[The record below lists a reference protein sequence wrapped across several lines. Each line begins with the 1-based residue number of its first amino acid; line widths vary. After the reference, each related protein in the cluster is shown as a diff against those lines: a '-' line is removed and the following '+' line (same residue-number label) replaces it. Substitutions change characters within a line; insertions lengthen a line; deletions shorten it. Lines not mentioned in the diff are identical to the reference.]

1 MNLEMKLEEQFIKR
15 FLRMKNKLLV
25 ILLFICSICYS
36 QQIERIEPPFWWE
49 GFKNTSLQLLVYGE
63 NISNL
68 DFNIK
73 SNIVELVSVEKAENP
88 NYIFLNLEV
97 NDKGRSGDF
106 DIDYGGNSIKYNIH
120 KKELDSDMHIGFNT
134 SDVLCL
140 ITPDRFI
147 NGDNSNDNHPDMLE
161 KASRGP
167 WGRHGGDLK
176 GINDN
181 LNYLIDLGYT
191 AIWLNPILENNMVKS
206 SYHGY
211 STTDYYK
218 VDPRFGTNEEFK
230 NLTKKADRMGVKMVM
245 DIIPNHS
252 GSEHW
257 FVKDPPFSNWLNFN
271 NSYSQTTHR
280 RETVQDIH
288 ASEYD
293 KKNFVDG
300 WFVETMPDLNQNNKF
315 MSKYL
320 IQNAIWWIEYSG
332 IKGYRVDTYP
342 YSDKDFM
349 SDWTYEIMNE
359 YPRFNIVGEE
369 WSETPIVTSYWQAG
383 KVNHDG
389 YVSYLPSLMDFP
401 LQINFAEALNDEITW
416 GNGFVKPY
424 RTLASDFLYGDPY
437 NLVVFPDNHDMTRF
451 LTQVNNDLNLF
462 KMGLVFYTTVRGIPQ
477 FYYGTEV
484 LMNSNDNPRSH
495 DVIRSEFPGGW
506 NDHEVSALTGK
517 GLTNDQIEFQ
527 NFFKKLLNWRKNNK
541 VVHQGKFIHFTPKE
555 QEEIYSYFR
564 ILGNK
569 MVWTIFNRKDE
580 AQSIILDKYQEVLK
594 GESKGYDVIYEKS
607 IDLNKLKISPKSALI
622 IEIG

>member
-1 MNLEMKLEEQFIKR
+1 
-15 FLRMKNKLLV
+15 MKNKILV
-25 ILLFICSICYS
+25 ILLLICSISYS

-73 SNIVELVSVEKAENP
+73 SEIVELISVEKAENP

-97 NDKGRSGDF
+97 NDKGMSGDF
-106 DIDYGGNSIKYNIH
+106 DIDYGVNSIKYNIH
-120 KKELDSDMHIGFNT
+120 KKELDSEMHLGFDT

-147 NGDNSNDNHPDMLE
+147 NGDYSNDNHPDMLE

-191 AIWLNPILENNMVKS
+191 AIWLNPILENNMLKS

-230 NLTKKADRMGVKMVM
+230 KLTKKADRMGVKMVM

-293 KKNFVDG
+293 KKHFNDG

-315 MSKYL
+315 MSTYL

-342 YSDKDFM
+342 YADKNFM
-349 SDWTYEIMNE
+349 SDWTFEIMNE
-359 YPRFNIVGEE
+359 YPHFNIVGEE
-369 WSETPIVTSYWQAG
+369 WSDTPIVTSYWQAG
-383 KVNHDG
+383 KTNHDG
-389 YVSYLPSLMDFP
+389 YISYLPSLMDFP
-401 LQINFAEALNDEITW
+401 LQINFSEALNDEITW
-416 GNGFVKPY
+416 GSGFVKPY

-437 NLVVFPDNHDMTRF
+437 SLVVFPDNHDMTRF

-541 VVHQGKFIHFTPKE
+541 VIHQGKFIHFTPKE

-564 ILGNK
+564 ILGDK

-580 AQSIILDKYQEVLK
+580 AQSINLDKYQEVLK
-594 GESKGYDVIYEKS
+594 GQSKGYDVIHEKS

>member
-1 MNLEMKLEEQFIKR
+1 
-15 FLRMKNKLLV
+15 MKNKILV
-25 ILLFICSICYS
+25 ILLLICSISYS

-97 NDKGRSGDF
+97 NDKGISGDF

-120 KKELDSDMHIGFNT
+120 KKELDSDMHIGFDT

-147 NGDNSNDNHPDMLE
+147 NGDYSNDNHPDMLE

-293 KKNFVDG
+293 KKNICR
-300 WFVETMPDLNQNNKF
+300 W
-315 MSKYL
+315 
-320 IQNAIWWIEYSG
+320 
-332 IKGYRVDTYP
+332 
-342 YSDKDFM
+342 
-349 SDWTYEIMNE
+349 
-359 YPRFNIVGEE
+359 
-369 WSETPIVTSYWQAG
+369 
-383 KVNHDG
+383 
-389 YVSYLPSLMDFP
+389 
-401 LQINFAEALNDEITW
+401 
-416 GNGFVKPY
+416 
-424 RTLASDFLYGDPY
+424 
-437 NLVVFPDNHDMTRF
+437 
-451 LTQVNNDLNLF
+451 
-462 KMGLVFYTTVRGIPQ
+462 
-477 FYYGTEV
+477 
-484 LMNSNDNPRSH
+484 
-495 DVIRSEFPGGW
+495 
-506 NDHEVSALTGK
+506 
-517 GLTNDQIEFQ
+517 
-527 NFFKKLLNWRKNNK
+527 
-541 VVHQGKFIHFTPKE
+541 
-555 QEEIYSYFR
+555 
-564 ILGNK
+564 
-569 MVWTIFNRKDE
+569 MVC
-580 AQSIILDKYQEVLK
+580 
-594 GESKGYDVIYEKS
+594 
-607 IDLNKLKISPKSALI
+607 
-622 IEIG
+622 

>member
-1 MNLEMKLEEQFIKR
+1 
-15 FLRMKNKLLV
+15 MKNKILV
-25 ILLFICSICYS
+25 ILLLICSLSYS

-73 SNIVELVSVEKAENP
+73 SDIVELISVEKAENP
-88 NYIFLNLEV
+88 NYIFLNIEV
-97 NDKGRSGDF
+97 NDKGISGDF
-106 DIDYGGNSIKYNIH
+106 DIDYGGKSIKYNIN
-120 KKELDSDMHIGFNT
+120 KKELDSDRHFGFDT
-134 SDVLCL
+134 SDALCL

-147 NGDNSNDNHPDMLE
+147 NGDYSNDNHPDMLE

-230 NLTKKADRMGVKMVM
+230 TLTKKADEMGVKMVM

-293 KKNFVDG
+293 KKHFNDG

-315 MSKYL
+315 MSTYL

-342 YSDKDFM
+342 YADKNFM
-349 SDWTYEIMNE
+349 SDWTFEIMNE
-359 YPRFNIVGEE
+359 YPHFNIVGEE
-369 WSETPIVTSYWQAG
+369 WSDTPIVTSYWQAG
-383 KVNHDG
+383 KENHDG

-401 LQINFAEALNDEITW
+401 LQINFTEALNDEITW

-484 LMNSNDNPRSH
+484 LMNSNDNPSSH
-495 DVIRSEFPGGW
+495 DLIRSEFPGGW
-506 NDHEVSALTGK
+506 NDHEVSALTGE

-541 VVHQGKFIHFTPKE
+541 VVHLGKFIHFTPKE

-564 ILGNK
+564 ILDNK
-569 MVWTIFNRKDE
+569 MVWTIFNRKDKP
-580 AQSIILDKYQEVLK
+580 QIINLDKYQEVLK
-594 GESKGYDVIYEKS
+594 GESKGYDVINEKS
-607 IDLNKLKISPKSALI
+607 IELNKLKISPKSAII

>member
-1 MNLEMKLEEQFIKR
+1 
-15 FLRMKNKLLV
+15 MKNKILV
-25 ILLFICSICYS
+25 ILLLICSISYS

-63 NISNL
+63 NISSF

-73 SNIVELVSVEKAENP
+73 SEIVELISVEKAENP

-106 DIDYGGNSIKYNIH
+106 EIDYGGNSIKYNIH
-120 KKELDSDMHIGFNT
+120 KKELDSDMHTGFDA

-147 NGDNSNDNHPDMLE
+147 NGDYSNDDHPDMLE

-320 IQNAIWWIEYSG
+320 IQNSIWWIEYSG

-369 WSETPIVTSYWQAG
+369 WSDTPILTSYWQAG

-401 LQINFAEALNDEITW
+401 LQINLAEALNDEITW

-564 ILGNK
+564 ILGDK

-580 AQSIILDKYQEVLK
+580 AQSINLDKYQEVLK
-594 GESKGYDVIYEKS
+594 GKSKGYDVIDEKS
-607 IDLNKLKISPKSALI
+607 INLNTLKISPKSALI

>member
-1 MNLEMKLEEQFIKR
+1 
-15 FLRMKNKLLV
+15 MKNKILV
-25 ILLFICSICYS
+25 ILLLICSISYS

-147 NGDNSNDNHPDMLE
+147 NGDYSNDNHPDMLE

-359 YPRFNIVGEE
+359 YPYFNIVGEE
-369 WSETPIVTSYWQAG
+369 WSDTPIVTSYWQAG

-580 AQSIILDKYQEVLK
+580 AQSINLDKYQEVLK
-594 GESKGYDVIYEKS
+594 GESKGYDVIHEKS
-607 IDLNKLKISPKSALI
+607 IDLNKLKISPKSAVI

>member
-1 MNLEMKLEEQFIKR
+1 
-15 FLRMKNKLLV
+15 MKNKILV
-25 ILLFICSICYS
+25 ILLLICSISYS

-147 NGDNSNDNHPDMLE
+147 NGDYSNDNHPDMLE
-161 KASRGP
+161 KVSRGP

-359 YPRFNIVGEE
+359 YPYFNIVGEE
-369 WSETPIVTSYWQAG
+369 WSDTPIVTSYWQAG

-564 ILGNK
+564 ILGDK

-580 AQSIILDKYQEVLK
+580 AQSINLDKYQEVLK

>member
-1 MNLEMKLEEQFIKR
+1 
-15 FLRMKNKLLV
+15 MKNKILV
-25 ILLFICSICYS
+25 ILLLICSISYS

-147 NGDNSNDNHPDMLE
+147 NGDYSNDNHPDMLE

-293 KKNFVDG
+293 KKHFNDG

-315 MSKYL
+315 MSTYL

-342 YSDKDFM
+342 YADKNFM
-349 SDWTYEIMNE
+349 SDWTFEIMNE
-359 YPRFNIVGEE
+359 YPHFNIVGEE
-369 WSETPIVTSYWQAG
+369 WSDTPIVTSYWQAG
-383 KVNHDG
+383 KTNHDG
-389 YVSYLPSLMDFP
+389 YISYLPSLMDFP
-401 LQINFAEALNDEITW
+401 LQINFSEALNDEITW

-451 LTQVNNDLNLF
+451 LTQVDNDLDLF

-564 ILGNK
+564 ILDDK

-580 AQSIILDKYQEVLK
+580 AQTINLDKYQEVLK
-594 GESKGYDVIYEKS
+594 GESNGYDVIHEKS

-622 IEIG
+622 IEID

>member
-1 MNLEMKLEEQFIKR
+1 
-15 FLRMKNKLLV
+15 MKNKILV
-25 ILLFICSICYS
+25 ILLLICSISYS

-147 NGDNSNDNHPDMLE
+147 NGDYSNDNHPDMLE

-359 YPRFNIVGEE
+359 YPYFNIVGEE
-369 WSETPIVTSYWQAG
+369 WSDTPIVTSYWQAG

-580 AQSIILDKYQEVLK
+580 AQSINLDKYQEVLK
-594 GESKGYDVIYEKS
+594 GESNGYDVIHEKS

>member
-1 MNLEMKLEEQFIKR
+1 
-15 FLRMKNKLLV
+15 MKNKILV
-25 ILLFICSICYS
+25 ILLLICSISYS

-147 NGDNSNDNHPDMLE
+147 NGDYSNDNHPDMLE

-293 KKNFVDG
+293 KKHFNDG

-315 MSKYL
+315 MSTYL

-342 YSDKDFM
+342 YADKNFM
-349 SDWTYEIMNE
+349 SDWTFEIMNE
-359 YPRFNIVGEE
+359 YPHFNIVGEE
-369 WSETPIVTSYWQAG
+369 WSDTPIVTSYWQAG
-383 KVNHDG
+383 KTNHDG
-389 YVSYLPSLMDFP
+389 YISYLPSLMDFP
-401 LQINFAEALNDEITW
+401 LQINFSEALNDEITW

-580 AQSIILDKYQEVLK
+580 AQSINLDKYQEVLK

>member
-1 MNLEMKLEEQFIKR
+1 
-15 FLRMKNKLLV
+15 MKNKILV
-25 ILLFICSICYS
+25 ILLLICSISYS

-120 KKELDSDMHIGFNT
+120 KKELNSDMHIGFNT

-147 NGDNSNDNHPDMLE
+147 NGDYSNDNHPDMLE

-359 YPRFNIVGEE
+359 YPYFNIVGEE
-369 WSETPIVTSYWQAG
+369 WSDTPIVTSYWQAG

-580 AQSIILDKYQEVLK
+580 AQSINLDKYQEVLK
-594 GESKGYDVIYEKS
+594 GESKGYDVIDEKS

>member
-1 MNLEMKLEEQFIKR
+1 
-15 FLRMKNKLLV
+15 MKNKILV
-25 ILLFICSICYS
+25 ILLLICSISYS

-147 NGDNSNDNHPDMLE
+147 NGDYSNDNHPDMLE
-161 KASRGP
+161 KANRGP

-359 YPRFNIVGEE
+359 YPYFNIVGEE
-369 WSETPIVTSYWQAG
+369 WSDTPIVTSYWQAG

-506 NDHEVSALTGK
+506 NDHQVSALTGE

-564 ILGNK
+564 ILDDK

-580 AQSIILDKYQEVLK
+580 AQTINLDKYQEVLK
-594 GESKGYDVIYEKS
+594 GESNGYDVIHEKS

-622 IEIG
+622 IEID

>member
-1 MNLEMKLEEQFIKR
+1 
-15 FLRMKNKLLV
+15 MKNKILV
-25 ILLFICSICYS
+25 ILLLICSISYS

-120 KKELDSDMHIGFNT
+120 KKELDSDMHIGFDT

-147 NGDNSNDNHPDMLE
+147 NGDYSNDNHPDMLE

-293 KKNFVDG
+293 KKHFNDG

-315 MSKYL
+315 MSTYL

-342 YSDKDFM
+342 YADKNFM
-349 SDWTYEIMNE
+349 SDWTFEIMNE
-359 YPRFNIVGEE
+359 YPHFNIVGEE
-369 WSETPIVTSYWQAG
+369 WSDTPIVTSYWQAG
-383 KVNHDG
+383 KTNHDG
-389 YVSYLPSLMDFP
+389 YISYLPSLMDFP
-401 LQINFAEALNDEITW
+401 LQINFSEALNDEITW

-451 LTQVNNDLNLF
+451 LTQVDNDLDLF

-506 NDHEVSALTGK
+506 NDHQVSALTGE

-564 ILGNK
+564 ILDDK

-580 AQSIILDKYQEVLK
+580 AQTINLDKYQEVLK
-594 GESKGYDVIYEKS
+594 GESNGYDVIHEKS

-622 IEIG
+622 IEID

>member
-1 MNLEMKLEEQFIKR
+1 
-15 FLRMKNKLLV
+15 MKNKILV
-25 ILLFICSICYS
+25 ILLLICSISYS

-49 GFKNTSLQLLVYGE
+49 GFKNTSLQLLIYGE
-63 NISNL
+63 NISSS

-73 SNIVELVSVEKAENP
+73 SEIVELISVEKAENP

-120 KKELDSDMHIGFNT
+120 KKELDSDMHIGFDS

-147 NGDNSNDNHPDMLE
+147 NGDYSNDNHPDMLE

-359 YPRFNIVGEE
+359 YPYFNIVGEE
-369 WSETPIVTSYWQAG
+369 WSDTPIVTSYWQAG

-580 AQSIILDKYQEVLK
+580 AQSINLDKYQEVLK
-594 GESKGYDVIYEKS
+594 GESKGYDVIDEKS
-607 IDLNKLKISPKSALI
+607 IDLNELKISPKSALI

>member
-1 MNLEMKLEEQFIKR
+1 MKYLK
-15 FLRMKNKLLV
+15 MKNKILLIILLV
-25 ILLFICSICYS
+25 SSISYS

-49 GFKNTSLQLLVYGE
+49 GFKNTSLQLLIYGK

-68 DFNIK
+68 DFKIK
-73 SNIVELVSVEKAENP
+73 SDIVELVSVEKAENP

-97 NDKGRSGDF
+97 NDKGISGDF
-106 DIDYGGNSIKYNIH
+106 DIDYGENSIKYNIN
-120 KKELDSDMHIGFNT
+120 KKELDSENHFGFSS

-147 NGDNSNDNHPDMLE
+147 NGDYTNDNHPDMLE
-161 KASRGP
+161 KATRGP

-191 AIWLNPILENNMVKS
+191 AIWLNPILENNMIKS

-218 VDPRFGTNEEFK
+218 VDPRFGSNEEFK
-230 NLTKKADRMGVKMVM
+230 NLTKKADKMGVKMVM

-280 RETVQDIH
+280 RQTVQDIH

-293 KKNFVDG
+293 KKHFSDG
-300 WFVETMPDLNQNNKF
+300 WFVETMPDLNQKNKF
-315 MSKYL
+315 MSTYL

-342 YSDKDFM
+342 YADKNFM

-359 YPRFNIVGEE
+359 YPNFNIVGEE
-369 WSETPIVTSYWQAG
+369 WSDTPIITSYWQAG
-383 KVNHDG
+383 KTNHDG
-389 YVSYLPSLMDFP
+389 YISYLPSLMDFP
-401 LQINFAEALNDEITW
+401 LQISFSEALNDEITW
-416 GNGFVKPY
+416 GKGFVKPY
-424 RTLASDFLYGDPY
+424 RTIAYDFLYGDPY

-451 LTQVNNDLNLF
+451 LTQVDNDLNLF

-506 NDHEVSALTGK
+506 KDHKVSALTGM
-517 GLTNDQIEFQ
+517 GLTSDQIEFQ
-527 NFFKKLLNWRKNNK
+527 NFFKRLLNWRKNNK
-541 VVHQGKFIHFTPKE
+541 VIHEGKFIHFTPKE
-555 QEEIYSYFR
+555 QVEIYSYFR
-564 ILGNK
+564 ILGDK
-569 MVWTIFNRKDE
+569 IVWTIFNRKE
-580 AQSIILDKYQEVLK
+580 ETQTIKLDKYQEVLK
-594 GESKGYDVIYEKS
+594 GKSKGYDVINDKT
-607 IDLNKLKISPKSALI
+607 IDLSNLKISPKSALI

>member
-1 MNLEMKLEEQFIKR
+1 
-15 FLRMKNKLLV
+15 MKNKILV
-25 ILLFICSICYS
+25 ILLLICSNSYS

-147 NGDNSNDNHPDMLE
+147 NGDYSNDNHPDMLE

-359 YPRFNIVGEE
+359 YPYFNIVGEE
-369 WSETPIVTSYWQAG
+369 WSDTPIVTSYWQAG

-580 AQSIILDKYQEVLK
+580 AQPINLDKYQEVLK

>member
-1 MNLEMKLEEQFIKR
+1 MKYLK
-15 FLRMKNKLLV
+15 MKNK
-25 ILLFICSICYS
+25 ILLIILLASSISYS

-49 GFKNTSLQLLVYGE
+49 GFKNTSLQLLIYGK

-68 DFNIK
+68 DFKIK
-73 SNIVELVSVEKAENP
+73 SDIVDLVSVEKAENP

-97 NDKGRSGDF
+97 NDKGISGDF
-106 DIDYGGNSIKYNIH
+106 DIDYGENSIKYNIN
-120 KKELDSDMHIGFNT
+120 KKELDSENHFGFSS

-147 NGDNSNDNHPDMLE
+147 NGDYTNDNHPDMLE
-161 KASRGP
+161 KATRGP

-191 AIWLNPILENNMVKS
+191 AIWLNPILENNMIKS

-218 VDPRFGTNEEFK
+218 VDPRFGSNEEFK
-230 NLTKKADRMGVKMVM
+230 NLTKKADKMGVKMVM

-280 RETVQDIH
+280 RQTVQDIH

-293 KKNFVDG
+293 KKHFSDG
-300 WFVETMPDLNQNNKF
+300 WFVETMPDLNQKNKF
-315 MSKYL
+315 MSTYL

-342 YSDKDFM
+342 YADKNFM

-359 YPRFNIVGEE
+359 YPNFNIVGEE
-369 WSETPIVTSYWQAG
+369 WSDTPIITSYWQAG
-383 KVNHDG
+383 KTNHDG
-389 YVSYLPSLMDFP
+389 YISYLPSLMDFP
-401 LQINFAEALNDEITW
+401 LQISFSEALNDEITW
-416 GNGFVKPY
+416 GKGFVKPY
-424 RTLASDFLYGDPY
+424 RTIAYDFLYGDPY

-451 LTQVNNDLNLF
+451 LTQVDNDLNLF
-462 KMGLVFYTTVRGIPQ
+462 KMGLVFYTTDRGIPQ

-484 LMNSNDNPRSH
+484 LMNSNDYPRSH

-506 NDHEVSALTGK
+506 KDHKVSALTGM
-517 GLTNDQIEFQ
+517 GLTSDQIEFQ
-527 NFFKKLLNWRKNNK
+527 NFFKRLLNWRKNNK
-541 VVHQGKFIHFTPKE
+541 VIHEGKFIHFTPKE
-555 QEEIYSYFR
+555 QVEIYSYFR
-564 ILGNK
+564 ILGDK
-569 MVWTIFNRKDE
+569 IVWTIFNRKE
-580 AQSIILDKYQEVLK
+580 ETQTIKLDKYQEVLK
-594 GESKGYDVIYEKS
+594 GKSKGYDVINDKT
-607 IDLNKLKISPKSALI
+607 IDLSNLKISPKSALI

>member
-1 MNLEMKLEEQFIKR
+1 
-15 FLRMKNKLLV
+15 MKNKILV
-25 ILLFICSICYS
+25 ILLLICSLSYS
-36 QQIERIEPPFWWE
+36 QKIERIEPPFWWE

-147 NGDNSNDNHPDMLE
+147 NGDYSNDNHPDMLE

-359 YPRFNIVGEE
+359 YPYFNIVGEE
-369 WSETPIVTSYWQAG
+369 WSDTPIVTSYWQAG

-580 AQSIILDKYQEVLK
+580 AQSINLDKYQEVLK

>member
-1 MNLEMKLEEQFIKR
+1 
-15 FLRMKNKLLV
+15 MKNK
-25 ILLFICSICYS
+25 ILLILLLICSISYS

-147 NGDNSNDNHPDMLE
+147 NGDYSNDNHPDMLE

-359 YPRFNIVGEE
+359 YPYFNIVGEE
-369 WSETPIVTSYWQAG
+369 WSDTPIVTSYWQAG

-580 AQSIILDKYQEVLK
+580 AQPINLDKYQEVLK

>member
-1 MNLEMKLEEQFIKR
+1 
-15 FLRMKNKLLV
+15 MKNKILV
-25 ILLFICSICYS
+25 ILLLICSISYS

-147 NGDNSNDNHPDMLE
+147 NGDYSNDNHPDMLE

-359 YPRFNIVGEE
+359 YPYFNIVGEE
-369 WSETPIVTSYWQAG
+369 WSDTPIVTSYWQAG

-541 VVHQGKFIHFTPKE
+541 FVHQGKFINFTPKE

-564 ILGNK
+564 ILGDK

-580 AQSIILDKYQEVLK
+580 AQSISLDKYQEVLK
-594 GESKGYDVIYEKS
+594 GESKGYDVIDEKS

-622 IEIG
+622 IEID

>member
-1 MNLEMKLEEQFIKR
+1 MKYLK
-15 FLRMKNKLLV
+15 MKNK
-25 ILLFICSICYS
+25 ILLIILIVSSISYS

-49 GFKNTSLQLLVYGE
+49 GFKNTSLQLLIYGE

-68 DFNIK
+68 DFKIK
-73 SNIVELVSVEKAENP
+73 SDIVELVSVERAENP

-97 NDKGRSGDF
+97 NDKGISGDF
-106 DIDYGGNSIKYNIH
+106 DIDYGENSIKYNIN
-120 KKELDSDMHIGFNT
+120 KKELDSENHFGFNS

-147 NGDNSNDNHPDMLE
+147 NGDYTNDNHPDMLE
-161 KASRGP
+161 KATRGP

-191 AIWLNPILENNMVKS
+191 AIWLNPILENNMIKS

-218 VDPRFGTNEEFK
+218 VDPRFGSNEEFK
-230 NLTKKADRMGVKMVM
+230 NLTKKADKMGVKMVM

-280 RETVQDIH
+280 RQTVQDIH

-293 KKNFVDG
+293 KKHFSDG
-300 WFVETMPDLNQNNKF
+300 WFVETMPDLNQKNKF
-315 MSKYL
+315 MSTYL

-342 YSDKDFM
+342 YADKNFM

-359 YPRFNIVGEE
+359 YPNFNIVGEE
-369 WSETPIVTSYWQAG
+369 WSDTPIITSYWQAG
-383 KVNHDG
+383 KTNHDG
-389 YVSYLPSLMDFP
+389 YISYLPSLMDFP
-401 LQINFAEALNDEITW
+401 LQISFSEALNDEITW
-416 GNGFVKPY
+416 GKGFVKPY
-424 RTLASDFLYGDPY
+424 RTIAYDFLYGDPY
-437 NLVVFPDNHDMTRF
+437 NLVVFPDNHDMARF
-451 LTQVNNDLNLF
+451 LTQVDNDLNLF

-506 NDHEVSALTGK
+506 KDHKVSALTGM
-517 GLTNDQIEFQ
+517 GLTSDQIEFQ
-527 NFFKKLLNWRKNNK
+527 NFFKRLLNWRKNNK
-541 VVHQGKFIHFTPKE
+541 VIHEGKFIHFTPKE
-555 QEEIYSYFR
+555 QVEIYSYFR
-564 ILGNK
+564 ILGDK
-569 MVWTIFNRKDE
+569 IVWTIFNRKE
-580 AQSIILDKYQEVLK
+580 ETQTIKLEKYQEVLK
-594 GESKGYDVIYEKS
+594 GKSKGYDVINDKT
-607 IDLNKLKISPKSALI
+607 IDLSNLKISPKSALI

>member
-1 MNLEMKLEEQFIKR
+1 
-15 FLRMKNKLLV
+15 MKNKILV
-25 ILLFICSICYS
+25 ILLLICSISYS

-147 NGDNSNDNHPDMLE
+147 NGDYSNDNHPDMLE

-359 YPRFNIVGEE
+359 YPYFNIVGEE
-369 WSETPIVTSYWQAG
+369 WSDTPIVTSYWQAG

-541 VVHQGKFIHFTPKE
+541 VVHQGKFLHFTPKE

-564 ILGNK
+564 ILGDK

-580 AQSIILDKYQEVLK
+580 AQSINLDKYQEVLK

>member
-1 MNLEMKLEEQFIKR
+1 MKYLK
-15 FLRMKNKLLV
+15 MKNKILLIILLV
-25 ILLFICSICYS
+25 SSISYS

-49 GFKNTSLQLLVYGE
+49 GFKNTSLQLLIYGE

-68 DFNIK
+68 DFKIK
-73 SNIVELVSVEKAENP
+73 SDIVELVSVEKAENP

-97 NDKGRSGDF
+97 NDKGISGDF
-106 DIDYGGNSIKYNIH
+106 DIDYGENSIKYNIN
-120 KKELDSDMHIGFNT
+120 KKELDSENHFGFSS

-147 NGDNSNDNHPDMLE
+147 NGDYTNDNHPDMLE
-161 KASRGP
+161 KATRGP

-191 AIWLNPILENNMVKS
+191 AIWLNPILENNMIKS

-218 VDPRFGTNEEFK
+218 VDPRFGSNEEFK
-230 NLTKKADRMGVKMVM
+230 NLTKKADKMGVKMVM

-280 RETVQDIH
+280 RQTVQDIH

-293 KKNFVDG
+293 KKHFSDG
-300 WFVETMPDLNQNNKF
+300 WFVETMPDLNQKNKF
-315 MSKYL
+315 MSTYL

-342 YSDKDFM
+342 YADKNFM

-359 YPRFNIVGEE
+359 YPNFNIVGEE
-369 WSETPIVTSYWQAG
+369 WSDTPIITSYWQAG
-383 KVNHDG
+383 KTNHDG
-389 YVSYLPSLMDFP
+389 YISYLPSLMDFP
-401 LQINFAEALNDEITW
+401 LQISFSEALNDEITW
-416 GNGFVKPY
+416 GKGFVKPY
-424 RTLASDFLYGDPY
+424 RTIAYDFLYGDPY

-451 LTQVNNDLNLF
+451 LTQVHNDLNLF

-484 LMNSNDNPRSH
+484 LMNSNDNPGSH

-506 NDHEVSALTGK
+506 KDHKVSALTGM
-517 GLTNDQIEFQ
+517 GLTSDQIEFQ
-527 NFFKKLLNWRKNNK
+527 NFFKRLLNWRKNNK
-541 VVHQGKFIHFTPKE
+541 VIHEGKFIHFTPKE
-555 QEEIYSYFR
+555 QVEIYSYFR
-564 ILGNK
+564 ILGDK
-569 MVWTIFNRKDE
+569 IVWTIFNRKE
-580 AQSIILDKYQEVLK
+580 ETQTIKLEKYQEVLK
-594 GESKGYDVIYEKS
+594 GKSKGYDVINDKT
-607 IDLNKLKISPKSALI
+607 IDLSNLKISPKSALI

>member
-1 MNLEMKLEEQFIKR
+1 
-15 FLRMKNKLLV
+15 MKNKILV
-25 ILLFICSICYS
+25 ILLLICSISYS

-63 NISNL
+63 NISSF

-73 SNIVELVSVEKAENP
+73 SEIVELISVEKAENP

-106 DIDYGGNSIKYNIH
+106 EIDYGGNSIKYNIH
-120 KKELDSDMHIGFNT
+120 KKELDSDMHTGFDA

-147 NGDNSNDNHPDMLE
+147 NGDYSNDDHPDMLE

-320 IQNAIWWIEYSG
+320 IQNSIWWIEYSG

-369 WSETPIVTSYWQAG
+369 WSDTPIVTSYWQAG

-564 ILGNK
+564 ILGDK

-580 AQSIILDKYQEVLK
+580 AQSINLDKYQEVLK
-594 GESKGYDVIYEKS
+594 GKSKGYDVIDEKS
-607 IDLNKLKISPKSALI
+607 IDLNTLKISPKSALI

>member
-1 MNLEMKLEEQFIKR
+1 MKYLK
-15 FLRMKNKLLV
+15 MKNKILLIILLV
-25 ILLFICSICYS
+25 SSISYS

-49 GFKNTSLQLLVYGE
+49 GFKNTSLQLLIYGE

-68 DFNIK
+68 DFKIK
-73 SNIVELVSVEKAENP
+73 SDIVELVSVEKAENP

-97 NDKGRSGDF
+97 NDKGISGDF
-106 DIDYGGNSIKYNIH
+106 YIDYGENSIKYNIN
-120 KKELDSDMHIGFNT
+120 KKELDSENHFGFSS

-147 NGDNSNDNHPDMLE
+147 NGDYTNDNHPDMLE
-161 KASRGP
+161 KATRGP

-191 AIWLNPILENNMVKS
+191 AIWLNPILENNMIKS

-218 VDPRFGTNEEFK
+218 VDPRFGSNEEFK
-230 NLTKKADRMGVKMVM
+230 NLTKKADKMGVKMVM

-280 RETVQDIH
+280 RQTVQDIH

-293 KKNFVDG
+293 KKHFSDG
-300 WFVETMPDLNQNNKF
+300 WFVETMPDLNQKNKF
-315 MSKYL
+315 MSTYL

-342 YSDKDFM
+342 YADKNFM

-359 YPRFNIVGEE
+359 YPNFNIVGEE
-369 WSETPIVTSYWQAG
+369 WSDTPIITSYWQAG
-383 KVNHDG
+383 KTNHDG
-389 YVSYLPSLMDFP
+389 YISYLPSLMDFP
-401 LQINFAEALNDEITW
+401 LQISFSEALNDEITW
-416 GNGFVKPY
+416 GKGFVKPY
-424 RTLASDFLYGDPY
+424 RTIAYDFLYGDPY

-451 LTQVNNDLNLF
+451 LTQVDNDLNLF

-506 NDHEVSALTGK
+506 KDHKVSALTGM
-517 GLTNDQIEFQ
+517 GLTSDQIEFQ
-527 NFFKKLLNWRKNNK
+527 NFFKRLLNWRKNNK
-541 VVHQGKFIHFTPKE
+541 VIHEGKFIHFTPKE
-555 QEEIYSYFR
+555 QVEIYSYFR
-564 ILGNK
+564 ILGDK
-569 MVWTIFNRKDE
+569 IVWTIFNRKE
-580 AQSIILDKYQEVLK
+580 ETQTIKLDKYQEVLK
-594 GESKGYDVIYEKS
+594 GKSKGYDVINDKT
-607 IDLNKLKISPKSALI
+607 IDLSNLIISPKSALI

>member
-1 MNLEMKLEEQFIKR
+1 
-15 FLRMKNKLLV
+15 MKNKILV
-25 ILLFICSICYS
+25 ILLLICSISYS

-147 NGDNSNDNHPDMLE
+147 NGDYSNDNHPDMLE

-359 YPRFNIVGEE
+359 YPYFNIVGEE
-369 WSETPIVTSYWQAG
+369 WSDTPIVTSYWQTG

-389 YVSYLPSLMDFP
+389 YISYLPSLMDFP

-580 AQSIILDKYQEVLK
+580 AQSINLDKYQEVLK

>member
-1 MNLEMKLEEQFIKR
+1 
-15 FLRMKNKLLV
+15 MKNKILV
-25 ILLFICSICYS
+25 ILLLICSISYS

-147 NGDNSNDNHPDMLE
+147 NGDYSNDNHPDMLE
-161 KASRGP
+161 KANRGP

-293 KKNFVDG
+293 KKHFNDG

-315 MSKYL
+315 MSTYL

-342 YSDKDFM
+342 YADKNFM
-349 SDWTYEIMNE
+349 SDWTFEIMNE
-359 YPRFNIVGEE
+359 YPHFNIVGEE
-369 WSETPIVTSYWQAG
+369 WSDTPIVTSYWQAG
-383 KVNHDG
+383 KTNHDG
-389 YVSYLPSLMDFP
+389 YISYLPSLMDFP
-401 LQINFAEALNDEITW
+401 LQINFSEALNDEITW

-451 LTQVNNDLNLF
+451 LTQVDNDLDLF

-506 NDHEVSALTGK
+506 NDHQVSALTGE

-564 ILGNK
+564 ILDDK

-580 AQSIILDKYQEVLK
+580 AQTINLDKYQEVLK
-594 GESKGYDVIYEKS
+594 GESNGYDVIHEKS

-622 IEIG
+622 IEID

>member
-1 MNLEMKLEEQFIKR
+1 
-15 FLRMKNKLLV
+15 MKNKILV
-25 ILLFICSICYS
+25 ILLLICSISYS

-359 YPRFNIVGEE
+359 YPYFNIVGEE
-369 WSETPIVTSYWQAG
+369 WSDTPIVTSYWQAG

-401 LQINFAEALNDEITW
+401 LQINFVEALNDEITW

-594 GESKGYDVIYEKS
+594 GESKGFDVIDEKS

>member
-1 MNLEMKLEEQFIKR
+1 
-15 FLRMKNKLLV
+15 MKNKILV
-25 ILLFICSICYS
+25 ILLLICSISYS

-106 DIDYGGNSIKYNIH
+106 EIDYGGNSIKYNIH
-120 KKELDSDMHIGFNT
+120 KKELDSDRHIGFNT

-147 NGDNSNDNHPDMLE
+147 NGDYSNDNHPDMLE

-359 YPRFNIVGEE
+359 YPYFNIVGEE
-369 WSETPIVTSYWQAG
+369 WSDTPIVTSYWQAG

-580 AQSIILDKYQEVLK
+580 AQSINLDKYQEVLK

>member
-1 MNLEMKLEEQFIKR
+1 
-15 FLRMKNKLLV
+15 MKNKILV
-25 ILLFICSICYS
+25 ILLFICSISYS

-120 KKELDSDMHIGFNT
+120 KKELNSDMHIGFDS

-147 NGDNSNDNHPDMLE
+147 NGDYSNDNHPDMLE

-359 YPRFNIVGEE
+359 YPYFNIVGEE
-369 WSETPIVTSYWQAG
+369 WSDTPIVTSYWQAG

-580 AQSIILDKYQEVLK
+580 AQSINLDKYQEVLK
-594 GESKGYDVIYEKS
+594 GESKGYDVIDEKS

>member
-1 MNLEMKLEEQFIKR
+1 
-15 FLRMKNKLLV
+15 MKNKILV
-25 ILLFICSICYS
+25 ILLLICSISYS

-73 SNIVELVSVEKAENP
+73 SNIVELVSVKKAENP

-97 NDKGRSGDF
+97 NDKGISGDF

-147 NGDNSNDNHPDMLE
+147 NGDYSNDNHPDMLE

-359 YPRFNIVGEE
+359 YPYFNIVGEE
-369 WSETPIVTSYWQAG
+369 WSDTPIVTSYWQAG
-383 KVNHDG
+383 KVNHDR

-580 AQSIILDKYQEVLK
+580 AQSINLDKYQEVLK

>member
-1 MNLEMKLEEQFIKR
+1 
-15 FLRMKNKLLV
+15 MKNKILV
-25 ILLFICSICYS
+25 IMLLICSLSYS

-63 NISNL
+63 NISKF

-73 SNIVELVSVEKAENP
+73 SDIVELVSVEKAENP
-88 NYIFLNLEV
+88 NYIFLNIEV
-97 NDKGRSGDF
+97 NDKGISGDF
-106 DIDYGGNSIKYNIH
+106 DIYYGENSFKYNIN
-120 KKELDSDMHIGFNT
+120 KKELNSENHLGFDT

-147 NGDNSNDNHPDMLE
+147 NGDYSNDNHPDMLE

-176 GINDN
+176 GISDN

-230 NLTKKADRMGVKMVM
+230 TLTKKADKMGLKMVM

-342 YSDKDFM
+342 YSDKNFM

-359 YPRFNIVGEE
+359 YPHFNIVGEE
-369 WSETPIVTSYWQAG
+369 WSDTPIVTSYWQAG
-383 KVNHDG
+383 KTNHDG
-389 YVSYLPSLMDFP
+389 YISYLPSLMDFP

-564 ILGNK
+564 ILGDK

-580 AQSIILDKYQEVLK
+580 AQLINLDKYQEVLK
-594 GESKGYDVIYEKS
+594 GESKGYDVIDEKS

>member
-1 MNLEMKLEEQFIKR
+1 
-15 FLRMKNKLLV
+15 MKNKILLIILLV
-25 ILLFICSICYS
+25 SSISYS

-49 GFKNTSLQLLVYGE
+49 GFKNTSLQLLIYGE

-68 DFNIK
+68 DFKIK
-73 SNIVELVSVEKAENP
+73 SDIVELVSVEKAENP

-97 NDKGRSGDF
+97 NDKGISGDF
-106 DIDYGGNSIKYNIH
+106 DIDYGENSIKYNIN
-120 KKELDSDMHIGFNT
+120 KKELDSENHFGFSS

-147 NGDNSNDNHPDMLE
+147 NGDYTNDNHPDMLE
-161 KASRGP
+161 KATRGP

-191 AIWLNPILENNMVKS
+191 AIWLNPILENNMIKS

-218 VDPRFGTNEEFK
+218 VDPRFGSNEEFK
-230 NLTKKADRMGVKMVM
+230 SLTKKADKMGVKMVM

-280 RETVQDIH
+280 RQTVQDIH

-293 KKNFVDG
+293 KKHFSDG
-300 WFVETMPDLNQNNKF
+300 WFVETMPDLNQKNKF
-315 MSKYL
+315 MSTYL

-342 YSDKDFM
+342 YADKNFM

-359 YPRFNIVGEE
+359 YPNFNIVGEE
-369 WSETPIVTSYWQAG
+369 WSDTPIITSYWQAG
-383 KVNHDG
+383 KTNHDG
-389 YVSYLPSLMDFP
+389 YISYLPSLMDFP
-401 LQINFAEALNDEITW
+401 LQISFSEALNDEITW
-416 GNGFVKPY
+416 GKGFVKPY
-424 RTLASDFLYGDPY
+424 RTIAYDFLYGDPY

-451 LTQVNNDLNLF
+451 LTQVDNDLNLF

-506 NDHEVSALTGK
+506 KDHKVSALTGM
-517 GLTNDQIEFQ
+517 GLTSDQIEFQ
-527 NFFKKLLNWRKNNK
+527 NFFKRLLNWRKNNK
-541 VVHQGKFIHFTPKE
+541 VIHEGKFIHFTPKE
-555 QEEIYSYFR
+555 QVEIYSYFR
-564 ILGNK
+564 ILGDK
-569 MVWTIFNRKDE
+569 IVWTIFNRKE
-580 AQSIILDKYQEVLK
+580 ETQTIKLEKYQEVLK
-594 GESKGYDVIYEKS
+594 GKSKGYDVINDKT
-607 IDLNKLKISPKSALI
+607 IDLSNLKISPKSALI

>member
-1 MNLEMKLEEQFIKR
+1 
-15 FLRMKNKLLV
+15 MKNKILV
-25 ILLFICSICYS
+25 ILLLICSISYS

-120 KKELDSDMHIGFNT
+120 KKELDSDMHIGFDT

-147 NGDNSNDNHPDMLE
+147 NGDYSNDNHPDMLE

-359 YPRFNIVGEE
+359 YPYFNIVGEE
-369 WSETPIVTSYWQAG
+369 WSDTPIVTSYWQAG

-564 ILGNK
+564 ILGDK

-580 AQSIILDKYQEVLK
+580 AQTINLDKYQEVLK
-594 GESKGYDVIYEKS
+594 GESNGYDVIHEKS

>member
-1 MNLEMKLEEQFIKR
+1 MKYLK
-15 FLRMKNKLLV
+15 MKNKILLIILLV
-25 ILLFICSICYS
+25 SSISYS

-49 GFKNTSLQLLVYGE
+49 GFKNTSLQLLIYGE

-68 DFNIK
+68 DFKIK
-73 SNIVELVSVEKAENP
+73 SDIVELVSVEKAENP

-97 NDKGRSGDF
+97 NDKGISGDF
-106 DIDYGGNSIKYNIH
+106 DIDYGENSIKYNIN
-120 KKELDSDMHIGFNT
+120 KKELDSENHFGFSS

-147 NGDNSNDNHPDMLE
+147 NGDYTNDNHPDMLE
-161 KASRGP
+161 KATRGP

-191 AIWLNPILENNMVKS
+191 AIWLNPILENNMIKS

-218 VDPRFGTNEEFK
+218 VDPRFGSNEEFK
-230 NLTKKADRMGVKMVM
+230 NLTKKADKMGVKMVM

-280 RETVQDIH
+280 RQTVQDIH

-293 KKNFVDG
+293 KKHFSDG
-300 WFVETMPDLNQNNKF
+300 WFVETMPDLNQKNKF
-315 MSKYL
+315 MSTYL

-342 YSDKDFM
+342 YADKNFM

-359 YPRFNIVGEE
+359 YPNFNIVGEE
-369 WSETPIVTSYWQAG
+369 WSDTPIITSYWQAG
-383 KVNHDG
+383 KTNHDG
-389 YVSYLPSLMDFP
+389 YISYLPSLMDFP
-401 LQINFAEALNDEITW
+401 LQISFSEALNDEITW
-416 GNGFVKPY
+416 GKGFVKPY
-424 RTLASDFLYGDPY
+424 RTIAYDFLYGDPY

-451 LTQVNNDLNLF
+451 LTQVDNDLNLF

-506 NDHEVSALTGK
+506 KDHKVSALTGM
-517 GLTNDQIEFQ
+517 GLTSDQIEFQ

-541 VVHQGKFIHFTPKE
+541 VIHEGKFIHFTPKE
-555 QEEIYSYFR
+555 QVEIYSYFR
-564 ILGNK
+564 ILGDK
-569 MVWTIFNRKDE
+569 IVWTIFNRKE
-580 AQSIILDKYQEVLK
+580 ETQTIKLEKYQEVLK
-594 GESKGYDVIYEKS
+594 GKSKGYDVINDKT
-607 IDLNKLKISPKSALI
+607 IDLSNLKISPKSALI

>member
-1 MNLEMKLEEQFIKR
+1 
-15 FLRMKNKLLV
+15 MKNKILV
-25 ILLFICSICYS
+25 ILLLICSISYS

-88 NYIFLNLEV
+88 NYVFLNIEV
-97 NDKGRSGDF
+97 NDKGISGDF

-120 KKELDSDMHIGFNT
+120 KKELDSEMHLGFDT

-147 NGDNSNDNHPDMLE
+147 NGDYSNDNHPDMLE

-293 KKNFVDG
+293 KKHFNDG
-300 WFVETMPDLNQNNKF
+300 WFVETMPDLNQNNMF
-315 MSKYL
+315 MSTYL

-342 YSDKDFM
+342 YADKNFM
-349 SDWTYEIMNE
+349 SDWTFEIMNE
-359 YPRFNIVGEE
+359 YPHFNIVGEE
-369 WSETPIVTSYWQAG
+369 WSDTPIVTSYWQAG
-383 KVNHDG
+383 KTNHDG
-389 YVSYLPSLMDFP
+389 YISYLPSLMDFP
-401 LQINFAEALNDEITW
+401 LQINFSEALNDEITW

-451 LTQVNNDLNLF
+451 LTQVDNDLDLF

-506 NDHEVSALTGK
+506 NDHQVSALTGE

-564 ILGNK
+564 ILDNK
-569 MVWTIFNRKDE
+569 MVWTIFNRKNE
-580 AQSIILDKYQEVLK
+580 TQTINLDKYQEVLK
-594 GESKGYDVIYEKS
+594 GQSKGYDVIDEKS

>member
-1 MNLEMKLEEQFIKR
+1 
-15 FLRMKNKLLV
+15 MKNKILV
-25 ILLFICSICYS
+25 ILLLICSISYS

-147 NGDNSNDNHPDMLE
+147 NGDYSNDNHPDMLE

-359 YPRFNIVGEE
+359 YPYFNIVGEE
-369 WSETPIVTSYWQAG
+369 WSDTPIVTSYWQAG

-424 RTLASDFLYGDPY
+424 RTLASDFLYGDPN

-580 AQSIILDKYQEVLK
+580 AQSINLDKYQEVLK

-607 IDLNKLKISPKSALI
+607 INLNKLKISPKSALI

>member
-1 MNLEMKLEEQFIKR
+1 
-15 FLRMKNKLLV
+15 MKNKILV
-25 ILLFICSICYS
+25 ILLLICSLSYS

-73 SNIVELVSVEKAENP
+73 SDIVELISVEKAENP
-88 NYIFLNLEV
+88 NYIFLNIEV
-97 NDKGRSGDF
+97 NDKGISGDF
-106 DIDYGGNSIKYNIH
+106 DIDYGGKSIKYNIN
-120 KKELDSDMHIGFNT
+120 KKELDSDRHFGFDT
-134 SDVLCL
+134 SDALCL

-147 NGDNSNDNHPDMLE
+147 NGDYSNDNHPDMLE

-230 NLTKKADRMGVKMVM
+230 TLTKKADEMGVKMVM

-293 KKNFVDG
+293 KKHFNDG

-315 MSKYL
+315 MSTYL

-342 YSDKDFM
+342 YADKNFM
-349 SDWTYEIMNE
+349 SDWTFEIMNE
-359 YPRFNIVGEE
+359 YPHFNIVGEE
-369 WSETPIVTSYWQAG
+369 WSDTPIVTSYWQAG
-383 KVNHDG
+383 KENHDG

-401 LQINFAEALNDEITW
+401 LQINFTEALNDEITW

-484 LMNSNDNPRSH
+484 LMNSNDNPSSH

-506 NDHEVSALTGK
+506 NDHEVSALTGE

-527 NFFKKLLNWRKNNK
+527 NFFKKLLNWRKKNK
-541 VVHQGKFIHFTPKE
+541 VVHLGKFIHFTPKE

-564 ILGNK
+564 ILDNK

-580 AQSIILDKYQEVLK
+580 PQIINLDKYQEVLK
-594 GESKGYDVIYEKS
+594 GESKGYDVINEKS
-607 IDLNKLKISPKSALI
+607 IELNKLKISPKSAII

>member
-1 MNLEMKLEEQFIKR
+1 
-15 FLRMKNKLLV
+15 MKNKILV
-25 ILLFICSICYS
+25 IMLLICSLSYS

-63 NISNL
+63 NISKF

-73 SNIVELVSVEKAENP
+73 SDIVELVSVEKAENP
-88 NYIFLNLEV
+88 NYIFLNIEV
-97 NDKGRSGDF
+97 NDKGISGDF
-106 DIDYGGNSIKYNIH
+106 DIYYGENSFKYNIN
-120 KKELDSDMHIGFNT
+120 KKELNSENHLGFDS

-147 NGDNSNDNHPDMLE
+147 NGDYSNDNHPDMLE

-176 GINDN
+176 GISDN

-230 NLTKKADRMGVKMVM
+230 TLTKKADKMGLKMVM

-342 YSDKDFM
+342 YSDKNFM

-359 YPRFNIVGEE
+359 YPHFNIVGEE
-369 WSETPIVTSYWQAG
+369 WSDTPIVTSYWQAG
-383 KVNHDG
+383 KTNHDG
-389 YVSYLPSLMDFP
+389 YISYLPSLMDFP

-506 NDHEVSALTGK
+506 NDHEVISFTGK

-564 ILGNK
+564 ILGDK

-580 AQSIILDKYQEVLK
+580 AQLINLDKYQEVLK
-594 GESKGYDVIYEKS
+594 GESKGYDVIDEKS